1 MMCENCGTRD
11 VIDNDKLLCP
21 ICYRGK
27 EIGDFFKSNFHDI
40 NLVDRHQITLLWKK
54 ASGKKLSAMYYKQKN
69 GPR

>member
-21 ICYRGK
+21 ICARGK

-40 NLVDRHQITLLWKK
+40 NLVDRHQITLLWKR